1 KSHHGLSGKMFSALG
16 NNNINI
22 RAIAQGS
29 SERNISAVIAKKDV
43 KKALNTLHEQFFE
56 VPSKELNLFI
66 TGVGN
71 VGGKLLAQLKKQ
83 ENYLLEKL
91 RLKVRVLGLSNSRKM
106 VFNEDGID
114 LQGWEEELEKGEP
127 ANKKAFFKK
136 VQKLN
141 LRNSIFVDNTASA
154 EISSWYKHYLANS
167 ISVVTCNKIACA
179 DDYENY
185 QELQDLSREYGA
197 SFMYE
202 TNVGAGLPII
212 DTLKNLVASGDQV
225 KKIQAVLSGSLNF
238 VFNNYD
244 GTAPFYKTV
253 EMAMKE
259 GYTEPDPKID
269 LSGVDVARKILILA
283 RETGLKLEL
292 EDIEKKNF
300 LSEEALNSENN
311 EEFFELLESD
321 EQKFKEIYTNAE
333 KNDAQ
338 LKYVA
343 QLENGKAQVGLQEVG
358 PEHPF
363 YNLSGSDNIVLFFT
377 ERYPEQPLIVKGAGA
392 GADVTA
398 SGIFADIIRIGK
410 K

>member
-1 KSHHGLSGKMFSALG
+1 MFSALG

-29 SERNISAVIAKKDV
+29 SERNISAVIAKKDIN
-43 KKALNTLHEQFFE
+43 KALNTLHEQFFE

-71 VGGKLLAQLKKQ
+71 VGSKLLSQLEKQ
-83 ENYLLEKL
+83 EKYLLEKL
-91 RLKVRVLGLSNSRKM
+91 RLKVRVLGLSNSRTM
-106 VFNEDGID
+106 VFDENGLD
-114 LQGWEEELEKGEP
+114 LSKWQELLDAGEK
-127 ANKKAFFKK
+127 ASKHNFFNKVKEF
-136 VQKLN
+136 N

-154 EISSWYKHYLANS
+154 EISKWYKEYLSNS
-167 ISVVTCNKIACA
+167 IAVVTCNKIAAA
-179 DDYENY
+179 DDLVNY
-185 QELQDLSREYGA
+185 QHLQELSREYGA
-197 SFMYE
+197 SFLYE

-212 DTLKNLVASGDQV
+212 DTLKNLIASGDRIH
-225 KKIQAVLSGSLNF
+225 KIQAVLSGSLNF
-238 VFNNYD
+238 VFNTYD

-253 EMAMKE
+253 EQAMEE

-283 RETGLKLEL
+283 RESGLKMEL
-292 EDIEKKNF
+292 SDIENESF
-300 LSEEALNSENN
+300 LSEESLNTENN
-311 EEFFELLESD
+311 EDFFSLLQEDES
-321 EQKFKEIYTNAE
+321 KFKAIYEDAA
-333 KNDAQ
+333 KDGAQ

-343 QLENGKAQVGLQEVG
+343 QLEDGKASVGLQKVDAA
-358 PEHPF
+358 HPF

-377 ERYPEQPLIVKGAGA
+377 DRYSVQPLIVKGAGA

-398 SGIFADIIRIGK
+398 SGIFADVIRIGK